1 MSEGLLSPFLGQL
14 SALGFQLNPQLMGK
28 ELVVEITQADIEKI
42 IFKDANPQTKNVM
55 KVEIHEG
62 KIVIKVKLF

>member
-1 MSEGLLSPFLGQL
+1 MSEGLLSPLLSQL
-14 SALGFQLNPQLMGK
+14 SALGLQLNPQMVGK
-28 ELVVEITQADIEKI
+28 DLVVEITSSDLEKI
-42 IFKDANPQTKNVM
+42 ILKDASPQTKNVI

>member
-14 SALGFQLNPQLMGK
+14 TALGLQLNPQMVGK
-28 ELVVEITQADIEKI
+28 DLVVEITQADIEKI
-42 IFKDANPQTKNVM
+42 ILKDANPQTKNVM
-55 KVEIHEG
+55 KVEVHEG